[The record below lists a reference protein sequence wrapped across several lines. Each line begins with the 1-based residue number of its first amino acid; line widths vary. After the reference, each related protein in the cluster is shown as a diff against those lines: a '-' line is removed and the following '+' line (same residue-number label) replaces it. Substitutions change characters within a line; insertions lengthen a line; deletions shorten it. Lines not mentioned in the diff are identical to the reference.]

1 MTRDSRIGLLV
12 GLLFILAFGLI
23 LTEMVNPPSDDANT
37 RQVAGD
43 DDDVL
48 ASYTH
53 ARTARSERPPVV
65 HRPQRTRREAAQP
78 SGSGMLAAVG
88 REQETGRA
96 ADPPLARTYRV
107 REGDTLRSIARRAYG
122 SEYEEQYRRI
132 YAANRDRLR
141 SEGTVYPG
149 QVLVIPPLPA
159 QTQRTTTED
168 DRRYREMTLDE
179 AEEHFDVTEGGSESR
194 SAQRYVVRSGDTL
207 SSIARRFMG
216 NDRPETVRRLYEANR
231 GWIADPD
238 SVPVGVA
245 LVIP

>member
-37 RQVAGD
+37 PQAAAD
-43 DDDVL
+43 DDIL
-48 ASYTH
+48 ATYTH

-65 HRPQRTRREAAQP
+65 DRPQRSRREREEATGP
-78 SGSGMLAAVG
+78 SMLAAVE
-88 REQETGRA
+88 REPAAERQ

-122 SEYEEQYRRI
+122 REHEEQYRRI
-132 YAANRDRLR
+132 YAANRERIR
-141 SEGTVYPG
+141 SEGIVYPG
-149 QVLVIPPLPA
+149 QVLVIPSLPTD
-159 QTQRTTTED
+159 TQGAVVED
-168 DRRYREMTLDE
+168 DRRYTEMTVDE
-179 AEEHFDVTEGGSESR
+179 AEEHFDVRSETSESR
-194 SAQRYVVRSGDTL
+194 SAQRYVVCSGDTL
-207 SSIARRFMG
+207 TSIARRYMG

-231 GWIADPD
+231 GWIADPNR
-238 SVPVGVA
+238 VPAGME